1 MFVMD
6 QSNQA
11 FWIFV
16 GDKRLDWS
24 ERERRWQ
31 LKLKFSPCVEF
42 LETWN
47 RVLQNK

>member
-24 ERERRWQ
+24 KRERRWQ
-31 LKLKFSPCVEF
+31 LKLKVFTMCRVF
-42 LETWN
+42 RNLE
-47 RVLQNK
+47 